1 MKTDP
6 NVTHTFFR
14 CFAAGVLAAGL
25 ILPLTAAVQTENGQE
40 RSAKEIYMA
49 ACAACHGADG
59 KGQSQ
64 TRVGFDTPLPDFTD
78 CNFATREPNA
88 DWVAVAHQGGP
99 TRGFAQ
105 LMPAFGEALSIEELE
120 KAVEYTRT
128 FCPDDNWP
136 RGALNLPRAMI
147 TEKAY
152 PEDEAVLTLGAG
164 EDFESI
170 SGEFVYEQR
179 FGARNQFEIVVP
191 FGWNEMMMPGE
202 TGPVSDWSSGLG
214 DVAVGVKRA
223 FFHSLKSGYIFSGA
237 AELIFPTGDAAEGL
251 GKDTFIFEPFF
262 SYGQILPS
270 DFFLHSQLGFEFPFQ
285 SSKAENEAFLR
296 MALGRTFTTGGF
308 WGRAWSPMVEVLAAK
323 ELISGEDIVWD
334 IMPQIQVS
342 LNTRQHILLNV
353 GVRIPL
359 TDTGNRDFQ
368 IMTYILWDWFD
379 GNLFEGW

>member
-6 NVTHTFFR
+6 NVTQTFFR
-14 CFAAGVLAAGL
+14 CFAAGVLAVCL
-25 ILPLTAAVQTENGQE
+25 LLPMTAAAQTENGQE

-78 CNFATREPNA
+78 CNFSTREPNA

-105 LMPAFGEALSIEELE
+105 LMPAFGEALSMEELE

-179 FGARNQFEIVVP
+179 FGSRNQFEIVVP

-223 FFHSLKSGYIFSGA
+223 FFHNLKSGYIFSGA

-308 WGRAWSPMVEVLAAK
+308 WGRAWSPIVEVLAAK

>member
-6 NVTHTFFR
+6 RVTSTVFRFFVT
-14 CFAAGVLAAGL
+14 GVLAVGL
-25 ILPLTAAVQTENGQE
+25 ILPLTAAPQTENGQA

-64 TRVGFDTPLPDFTD
+64 SRVGFDTPLPDFTD

-105 LMPAFGEALSIEELE
+105 LMPAFGEALSVEELE

-136 RGALNLPRAMI
+136 RGALNLPRAMV

-152 PEDEAVLTLGAG
+152 PEDEAVLTLGTG
-164 EDFESI
+164 EDFKSI

-191 FGWNEMMMPGE
+191 FGWNEMMMTGE

-223 FFHSLKSGYIFSGA
+223 FFHSLKSGYVFSGA
-237 AELIFPTGDAAEGL
+237 AELILPTGDAAEGL

-285 SSKAENEAFLR
+285 SSKAENEAFIR

-308 WGRAWSPMVEVLAAK
+308 WGRAWSPMVEILASK

-334 IMPQIQVS
+334 IMPQFQVS

>member
-1 MKTDP
+1 MKTISS
-6 NVTHTFFR
+6 
-14 CFAAGVLAAGL
+14 CFNRVLFSFLAAALAAGL
-25 ILPLTAAVQTENGQE
+25 LLPSAAQAQAKEQK
-40 RSAKEIYMA
+40 RSAEEVYLS

-64 TRVGFDTPLPDFTD
+64 GQVGFSTPLPDFTD
-78 CNFATREPNA
+78 CNFATREPDA

-99 TRGFAQ
+99 TRGFAE
-105 LMPAFGEALSIEELE
+105 LMPAFSEALSIEELE

-128 FCPDDNWP
+128 FCPDNDWP

-152 PEDEAVLTLGAG
+152 PEDEAVITFGAD
-164 EDFESI
+164 ENLESI
-170 SGEFVYEQR
+170 SGEIVYEQR

-191 FGWNEMMMPGE
+191 FGWNEMMIPGE
-202 TGPVSDWSSGLG
+202 TGSVSDWSSGLG
-214 DVAVGVKRA
+214 DVALGVKRA

-237 AELIFPTGDAAEGL
+237 AEIILPTGDAAEGL

-285 SSKAENEAFLR
+285 SSKAENEGFFRA
-296 MALGRTFTTGGF
+296 ALGRTFTTGGW
-308 WGRAWSPMVEVLAAK
+308 WGRAWSPMVEVLASK
-323 ELISGEDIVWD
+323 ELVSGENIVWD
-334 IMPQIQVS
+334 IMPQVQVS
-342 LNTRQHILLNV
+342 LNTRQHILLNI
-353 GVRIPL
+353 GVRIPV

>member
-1 MKTDP
+1 MKMNHRFTSKVCRSFGAVILTVVLLTP
-6 NVTHTFFR
+6 LS
-14 CFAAGVLAAGL
+14 AAAQADSGR
-25 ILPLTAAVQTENGQE
+25 TQ
-40 RSAKEIYMA
+40 SAKEIYMS

-64 TRVGFDTPLPDFTD
+64 SRVGFDTPIPDFTD

-105 LMPAFGEALSIEELE
+105 LMPAFGEALSMEELE

-128 FCPDDNWP
+128 FCPDNNWP

-164 EDFESI
+164 ENFESI

-179 FGARNQFEIVVP
+179 FGSRNQFEISVP
-191 FGWNEMMMPGE
+191 FGWNEMMVPGGN
-202 TGPVSDWSSGLG
+202 GPVSNWSSGLG
-214 DVAVGVKRA
+214 DVAVGIKRA

-237 AELIFPTGDAAEGL
+237 AELILPTGDRAEGL

-285 SSKAENEAFLR
+285 TSKAENEAFLR
-296 MALGRTFTTGGF
+296 LAMGRSFTTGGF
-308 WGRAWSPMVEVLAAK
+308 WGRAWSPIVEVLASK
-323 ELISGEDIVWD
+323 ELVSSEDIVWD
-334 IMPQIQVS
+334 VVPQIQVS

-359 TDTGNRDFQ
+359 TGTENRDFQ